1 MFQVDTSM
9 HPPTRVFR
17 ILLATLMTAGVAAC
31 STVSS
36 VTKAPPTA
44 QVPVP
49 SVPPATLQST
59 VIPDSSQPSSSFASS
74 SRISFNVGIDPR
86 EIAVADLNDDS
97 RLDAVVANSGDG
109 TLTILLGTGDERLL
123 NSPLSVYANQ
133 NPSDVDALD
142 IDLDGDVDLV
152 VANHETSGITVLLN
166 DGLARFEQAPYSP
179 VETGAQPHLHGL
191 ATADFNGDG
200 WPDVAVDSADTGQVR
215 MIHGSSL
222 GFLDSISVDVETMP
236 YFRLGASDVIGG
248 DVTELLVPGHSDNTI
263 RLIQY
268 ESDRYI
274 IAQTIKLEAQPWMVV
289 GADVDAD
296 GRNDVIVVETDSVS
310 IWLADSEGYSAAQA
324 SPYLIRGAT
333 EITTGDMNGDHISD
347 IVVGSWDSEEVIV
360 FMGRDLVTS
369 RFHMCQR
376 PIGLAVADLDGD
388 GKSELLATCPLEN
401 RLMVA
406 FPVP

>member
-1 MFQVDTSM
+1 MFQGDTST
-9 HPPTRVFR
+9 HPPTRVFQL
-17 ILLATLMTAGVAAC
+17 LLATLMTVGVAAC
-31 STVSS
+31 STVSA
-36 VTKAPPTA
+36 VTKAPPTGHVTA
-44 QVPVP
+44 L

-59 VIPDSSQPSSSFASS
+59 AIPHSSQPATSVASS
-74 SRISFNVGIDPR
+74 SPISFDVGIDPR

-97 RLDAVVANSGDG
+97 RLDVVIANSGDG

-123 NSPLSVYANQ
+123 GSPLSVHANQ

-142 IDLDGDVDLV
+142 LDLDGDVDLV
-152 VANHETSGITVLLN
+152 VANHETSSITVLLN
-166 DGLARFEQAPYSP
+166 DGFARFEQASYSP
-179 VETGAQPHLHGL
+179 VETGARPHVHGL

-200 WPDVAVDSADTGQVR
+200 WPDVVVDSADTGQIR

-222 GFLDSISVDVETMP
+222 GLLDSISVDVETMP

-248 DVTELLVPGHSDNTI
+248 DATELLVPGHSDNTI
-263 RLIQY
+263 RIIQN

-274 IAQTIKLEAQPWMVV
+274 IAQTIRLEAQPWMVI

-310 IWLADSEGYSAAQA
+310 IWLADSEGYSPAQA

-333 EITTGDMNGDHISD
+333 EIATGDMNGDHISD
-347 IVVGSWDSEEVIV
+347 IVVGSWDSDEVIV
-360 FMGRDLVTS
+360 FMGGDLVTS
-369 RFHMCQR
+369 RIHICQR
-376 PIGLAVADLDGD
+376 PIGLAVADLDED
-388 GKSELLATCPLEN
+388 GKSELLATCPFEN

-406 FPVP
+406 FPIP